1 MNSERVVR
9 FKPTNGSHTKNDG
22 MVIQYNPPDIG
33 IGTKDTYRMGILAI
47 PKNASSSMK
56 KMIWIDRYNAKP
68 KWSVP
73 GVPGYYINLAKH
85 WENLDDIIVILRN
98 PYERFISALNMFLT
112 TRQLEGGIMKCN
124 NDQTEITLLN
134 EHVYSQSYYLEDVL
148 GAGADITDKIRYFYM
163 SNTDDVTRDIT
174 NCFPQLV
181 RSEDSHLNT
190 ANKSFPVVTDVNKE
204 MIRKIYKQDFDLI
217 ENTEFMNSEK
227 ISFNKGE

>member
-1 MNSERVVR
+1 MNSERDVR

-22 MVIQYNPPDIG
+22 MVTQYNPPD

-47 PKNASSSMK
+47 PKNASSSIRN
-56 KMIWIDRYNAKP
+56 MIWITSYNAKQ
-68 KWSVP
+68 KWSDP
-73 GVPGYYINLAKH
+73 AYFINLAKH
-85 WENLDDIIVILRN
+85 WENIDDIIVILRN
-98 PYERFISALNMFLT
+98 PYERFMSALNMFLT
-112 TRQLEGGIMKCN
+112 TRQWEGGIMKCN

-148 GAGADITDKIRYFYM
+148 GAGADITDKLRYFYM
-163 SNTDDVTRDIT
+163 SNTDDVTRDIAK
-174 NCFPQLV
+174 CFPQLV
-181 RSEDSHLNT
+181 RHEDSHLNRE
-190 ANKSFPVVTDVNKE
+190 NKSFPVVTDVNKE